1 MKDEAGNLDS
11 NVSIVTVFVALAWLL
26 FSGGL
31 WTKQG
36 KDV

>member
-26 FSGGL
+26 YSGGL
-31 WTKQG
+31 GINQ
-36 KDV
+36 DNEI

>member
-26 FSGGL
+26 YSGGL
-31 WTKQG
+31 WTNQ
-36 KDV
+36 DNEV